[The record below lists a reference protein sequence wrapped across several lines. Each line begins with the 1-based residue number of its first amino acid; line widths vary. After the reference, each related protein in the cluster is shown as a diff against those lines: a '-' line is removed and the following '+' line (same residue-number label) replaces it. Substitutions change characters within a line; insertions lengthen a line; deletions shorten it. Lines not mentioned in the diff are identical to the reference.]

1 MQKMAAPKLRIVYHE
16 ESGKAVSYFH
26 LERGEALRAVAILK
40 MLANVKD
47 WVPVSKVAR
56 RVKANAISTQSTI
69 LKMSGAEYIDILNN
83 GERQLIAERP
93 VLLVRKEKYNTRN
106 NLKRYKYLRPT
117 TYVKRQS

>member
-1 MQKMAAPKLRIVYHE
+1 MSAPKLRIVYHE

-69 LKMSGAEYIDILNN
+69 LKMSGAEYIDILTN